1 MASTDSSV
9 RPEVLPEARPYELY
23 DVRVLRR
30 ERLSPHLVRVTFGD
44 AALSE
49 ADPWIADAGYDQRI
63 KLIFPAHGRSLDDF
77 PRGDDWFTV
86 WRALP
91 DDERAAIRT
100 YTLRQVRRSLGEFDV
115 DMVDHGD
122 SGPGSRFAGTA
133 AVGDQ
138 VLILGPNDAFDGDA
152 GGLEFHREA
161 AAGTH
166 LLVGDETAIPAIWG
180 ICERLPQAARGLVC
194 VETADAADVVDLP
207 RPPGVEVS
215 WVRSAPVRGELQTE
229 VVRRW
234 LAAHPELTQGG
245 GLGSD
250 SDSVDTTIFF
260 DGSDDAYWETTTAPD
275 PRFSVWIAG
284 ESSVVKS
291 LRRVLVNEFEVP
303 KSTVAFMG
311 YWREGRAEN

>member
-1 MASTDSSV
+1 MTATDPSVLSDV
-9 RPEVLPEARPYELY
+9 RPFELY

-44 AALSE
+44 VSLP
-49 ADPWIADAGYDQRI
+49 DGQPWIADAGYDQRI
-63 KLIFPAHGRSLDDF
+63 KLIFAAAGRSLDDF
-77 PRGDDWFTV
+77 PRGEDWFAV
-86 WRALP
+86 WRQTP
-91 DDERAAIRT
+91 EGERAAIRT
-100 YTLRQVRRSLGEFDV
+100 YTLRQVRRSAAEFDV

-122 SGPGSRFAGTA
+122 SGPGSAFAGSA
-133 AVGDQ
+133 AVGDR
-138 VLILGPNDAFDGDA
+138 VLVLGPNDAYDGDA

-166 LLVGDETAIPAIWG
+166 LLAGDETAIPAIWG
-180 ICERLPQAARGLVC
+180 ICERLPHGARGLVC

-207 RPPGVEVS
+207 CPPGLEVS
-215 WVRSAPVRGELQTE
+215 WVRSTPVRGELQTQE
-229 VVRRW
+229 VRRW
-234 LAAHPELTQGG
+234 LADHPELTHGG
-245 GLGSD
+245 GAGE
-250 SDSVDTTIFF
+250 TTIFF
-260 DGSDDAYWETTTAPD
+260 DGDEDAYWETAEEQD

-303 KSTVAFMG
+303 KSAVAFMG

>member
-1 MASTDSSV
+1 MTATDPSV
-9 RPEVLPEARPYELY
+9 LSEVRPYELY

-44 AALSE
+44 VTLADG
-49 ADPWIADAGYDQRI
+49 DPWIADAGYDQRI
-63 KLIFPAHGRSLDDF
+63 KLIFPAPGRSLDEF
-77 PRGDDWFTV
+77 PRGEDWFTL
-86 WRALP
+86 WRQLP
-91 DDERAAIRT
+91 EEERAAIRT

-122 SGPGSRFAGTA
+122 SGPGSRFAGSA
-133 AVGDQ
+133 AVGDRLL
-138 VLILGPNDAFDGDA
+138 VLGPNDAFEGDA
-152 GGLEFHREA
+152 GGLEFHRDA

-180 ICERLPQAARGLVC
+180 ICERLPQAARGLIC

-207 RPPGVEVS
+207 CPPGLEVS
-215 WVRSAPVRGELQTE
+215 WVRSAPARGELQTQ

-234 LAAHPELTQGG
+234 LAAHPELTHFVGPASG
-245 GLGSD
+245 
-250 SDSVDTTIFF
+250 DTTVYF
-260 DGSDDAYWETTTAPD
+260 DGAEDAYWETTTDQD

-303 KSTVAFMG
+303 KSAVAFMG

>member
-1 MASTDSSV
+1 MTATDPSVLSEV
-9 RPEVLPEARPYELY
+9 RPFELY

-30 ERLSPHLVRVTFGD
+30 ERLTPHLVRVTFGD
-44 AALSE
+44 VSLPE
-49 ADPWIADAGYDQRI
+49 GQPWIADAGYDQRI
-63 KLIFPAHGRSLDDF
+63 KLIFAAPRQSLDDF
-77 PRGDDWFTV
+77 PRGADWFTQ
-86 WRALP
+86 WRQLP
-91 DDERAAIRT
+91 DAQRAAIRT
-100 YTLRQVRRSLGEFDV
+100 YTLRQVRRAAGEFDV

-122 SGPGSRFAGTA
+122 NGPGSAFAGSA
-133 AVGDQ
+133 AVGDR
-138 VLILGPNDAFDGDA
+138 VLVLGPNDAYDGDA
-152 GGLEFHREA
+152 GGLEFHRDA

-166 LLVGDETAIPAIWG
+166 LLVGDETAVPAIWG
-180 ICERLPQAARGLVC
+180 ICERLPQNARGLVC

-207 RPPGVEVS
+207 RPPGLEVS

-234 LAAHPELTQGG
+234 LADHPELTHGG
-245 GLGSD
+245 GPGE
-250 SDSVDTTIFF
+250 TTIFF
-260 DGSDDAYWETTTAPD
+260 DGADDAYWETTQEQD

-303 KSTVAFMG
+303 KSAVAFMG

>member
-1 MASTDSSV
+1 MTATAQ
-9 RPEVLPEARPYELY
+9 EVRPYELY

-44 AALSE
+44 VSLADD
-49 ADPWIADAGYDQRI
+49 DPWIADAGYDQRI
-63 KLIFPAHGRSLDDF
+63 KLIFPAAGHSLDEF
-77 PRGDDWFTV
+77 PRGEDWFTV
-86 WRALP
+86 WRQLP
-91 DDERAAIRT
+91 EQERAAIRT

-133 AVGDQ
+133 AVGDRLL
-138 VLILGPNDAFDGDA
+138 VLGPNDAFDGDP
-152 GGLEFHREA
+152 GGVEFHREA
-161 AAGTH
+161 VTGTH

-180 ICERLPQAARGLVC
+180 ICERLPQAAHGLVC

-207 RPPGVEVS
+207 CPPGVEVS

-234 LAAHPELTQGG
+234 LEAHPELTHGG
-245 GLGSD
+245 GLGSGPEAGE
-250 SDSVDTTIFF
+250 TTVYF
-260 DGSDDAYWETTTAPD
+260 DGSDDAYWETTEQQDA
-275 PRFSVWIAG
+275 RFSVWIAG
-284 ESSVVKS
+284 ESSVVKA

-303 KSTVAFMG
+303 KSAVAFMG

>member
-1 MASTDSSV
+1 MTTTAQDV
-9 RPEVLPEARPYELY
+9 RPFELY

-44 AALSE
+44 GGL
-49 ADPWIADAGYDQRI
+49 ADSAPWIADAGYDQRI
-63 KLIFPAHGRSLDDF
+63 KLIFPAPAHTLDEF

-91 DDERAAIRT
+91 DDERPAIRI
-100 YTLRQVRRSLGEFDV
+100 YTLRQVRRSLAEFDV

-138 VLILGPNDAFDGDA
+138 VLVLGPNDAFDGDA
-152 GGLEFHREA
+152 GGVEFHREA
-161 AAGTH
+161 ATGTH

-180 ICERLPQAARGLVC
+180 ICERLPHGARGLVC

-207 RPPGVEVS
+207 APAGIEIS
-215 WVRSAPVRGELQTE
+215 WVRSAPVRGELQTA

-234 LAAHPELTQGG
+234 LAAHPEVTHGDG
-245 GLGSD
+245 PASGSH
-250 SDSVDTTIFF
+250 SEETTIFF
-260 DGSDDAYWETTTAPD
+260 DGTDDAYWETAQEQD
-275 PRFSVWIAG
+275 PRFSAWIAG
-284 ESSVVKS
+284 ESSVVRS
-291 LRRVLVNEFEVP
+291 LRRVLVNEFDVP
-303 KSTVAFMG
+303 KSAVAFMG

>member
-1 MASTDSSV
+1 MTTTDPSVLSEV
-9 RPEVLPEARPYELY
+9 RPFELY

-30 ERLSPHLVRVTFGD
+30 ERLSPHLVRVTFGEGGL
-44 AALSE
+44 AE
-49 ADPWIADAGYDQRI
+49 GQPWIADAGFDQRI
-63 KLIFPAHGRSLDDF
+63 KLIFPAPGRSLDDF
-77 PRGDDWFTV
+77 PRGDDWFTL

-91 DDERAAIRT
+91 DDERPAIRT
-100 YTLRQVRRSLGEFDV
+100 YTLRQVRRSLAEFDV

-138 VLILGPNDAFDGDA
+138 VLVLGPNDAFDGDA
-152 GGLEFHREA
+152 GGVEFHREA
-161 AAGTH
+161 ATGTH

-207 RPPGVEVS
+207 CPPGVELS
-215 WVRSAPVRGELQTE
+215 WVRSAPDRGGLQTE

-234 LAAHPELTQGG
+234 LTAHPELTHGG
-245 GLGSD
+245 GSGPD
-250 SDSVDTTIFF
+250 STSSSSSGETTIFF
-260 DGSDDAYWETTTAPD
+260 DGSDDAYWETAVEQD

-303 KSTVAFMG
+303 KSAVAFMG